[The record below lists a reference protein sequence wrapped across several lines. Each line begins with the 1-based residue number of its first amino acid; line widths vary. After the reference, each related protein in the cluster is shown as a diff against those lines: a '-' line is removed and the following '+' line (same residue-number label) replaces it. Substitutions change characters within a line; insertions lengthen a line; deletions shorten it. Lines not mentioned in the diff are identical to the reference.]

1 VRTAVITASSVSRR
15 VALYGISEW
24 RLKCD
29 PNELFLSFEGHY
41 RLLYVYLGPSP
52 GPNSCGDRFG
62 SNRPVSFKLSNIS
75 SAFKMAWSMLK
86 YL

>member
-1 VRTAVITASSVSRR
+1 MTQRIVFNLER
-15 VALYGISEW
+15 
-24 RLKCD
+24 
-29 PNELFLSFEGHY
+29 Y
-41 RLLYVYLGPSP
+41 RLRLLRYVYLGPSP

-62 SNRPVSFKLSNIS
+62 SNRPFSFKLSNIS